1 MPIYE
6 YECQDCGHVLDALQK
21 ISDEPLRHCPTCG
34 KEALKKLVSAPRFRL
49 KGSGWYETDFKD
61 KNRRNIASDDSG
73 GGKSGSA
80 DKSASV
86 GKAGGSGK
94 ATGKSTDK
102 ASGNSSTKAAAK
114 SSAAKSGDSG
124 S

>member
-6 YECQDCGHVLDALQK
+6 YECQACGHVLDALQK

-61 KNRRNIASDDSG
+61 KNRRNIASDDSTT
-73 GGKSGSA
+73 GKSGGS
-80 DKSASV
+80 DKSAAAD
-86 GKAGGSGK
+86 KAGGAGK
-94 ATGKSTDK
+94 AAGD
-102 ASGNSSTKAAAK
+102 GNAKAAGTSPAK
-114 SSAAKSGDSG
+114 SAGKDSAAKSGDSG
-124 S
+124 A